1 MVYSAGFIRF
11 ETLRFEKIIWEI
23 AESKARVTIGALK
36 NKLGLDGGEFG
47 GHVGSIRK
55 FGLMRRGDDGGKE
68 MR

>member
-1 MVYSAGFIRF
+1 MVYSAGFI
-11 ETLRFEKIIWEI
+11 RFEKIIWEI

-55 FGLMRRGDDGGKE
+55 FGLLR
-68 MR
+68 